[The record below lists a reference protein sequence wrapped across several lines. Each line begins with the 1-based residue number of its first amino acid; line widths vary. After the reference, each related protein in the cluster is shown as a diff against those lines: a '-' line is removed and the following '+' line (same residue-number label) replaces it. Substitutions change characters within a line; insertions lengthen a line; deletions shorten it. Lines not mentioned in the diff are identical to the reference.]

1 MSTNL
6 EPQILEQIKN
16 AITSN
21 PKVQK
26 IILFGSRA
34 KGIAKN
40 GSDIDLALVA
50 NDINFKDLCTIG
62 VRIDELNLPYQVDII
77 DYNTLSNQE
86 LKSHIARVGVVLR

>member
-16 AITSN
+16 AITNN
-21 PKVQK
+21 PKVQE

-34 KGIAKN
+34 KGMAKN
-40 GSDIDLALVA
+40 GSDIDVA
-50 NDINFKDLCTIG
+50 IVGADLNFKDLCSMG
-62 VRIDELNLPYQVDII
+62 VQVDELNIPYSVDII

-86 LKSHIARVGVVLR
+86 LKNHIDRVGVILK